1 MQAHNKQITWF
12 FRRKRSLGNFS
23 IENSFSEMHAVWPQ
37 DAPKPKWLEANH
49 FSEGLINR
57 LRIIWEIRHVKADI
71 IHIAGDIHFAAIGLR
86 QPKVILTIHDLGFLN
101 AHRGWKRALLK
112 FFWVTWPLRFVNRL
126 VTVSEATKRSVLK
139 EAPWYPEA
147 NITVIHT
154 VVHQHYKPRVQLP
167 ENPKPIALHI
177 GLAENKNLRRH
188 AEALSGLDVQLLIIG
203 EPAPEDE
210 MMLQSNEIE
219 YTWRSKLSNEEMQQA
234 YAESDFLLFAS
245 TLEGFGMPII
255 EAQMVGLP
263 VITSD
268 IDPMREVAEDGG
280 LLCDPLDSNSIR
292 AAVTKLLADP
302 SLQKQIMV
310 AGFENHPRFAPAS
323 AAKQLNNL
331 YQNLK

>member
-1 MQAHNKQITWF
+1 MQALNKQITWF
-12 FRRKRSLGNFS
+12 FRKKRSLGNFS

-37 DAPKPKWLEANH
+37 DSLKPKWLEANH

-101 AHRGWKRALLK
+101 AHRGWKRALMK
-112 FFWVTWPLRFVNRL
+112 FFWVTWPLRFVDRL
-126 VTVSEATKRSVLK
+126 VTVSEATKQAVLK
-139 EAPWYPEA
+139 EAPRYPEA

-154 VVHQHYKPRVQLP
+154 VVPQHFKRRVQLP

-203 EPAPEDE
+203 EPDQEDE
-210 MMLQSNEIE
+210 MMLRSNKIE
-219 YTWRSKLSNEEMQQA
+219 YTWRSKLSNEAMQQA

-268 IDPMREVAEDGG
+268 IDPMREVAGDGG
-280 LLCDPLDSNSIR
+280 LLCDPLNSNSIR
-292 AAVTKLLADP
+292 AAVTKLLAEP

-310 AGFENHPRFAPAS
+310 AGFENHQRFAPAA